1 MSLLQSALE
10 FLAGPGSLGAASRDQ
25 NDFVGQAVEMGD
37 MKLRIRRVIA
47 EGGFAF
53 VYEAQDLGS
62 GKEYALKRLL
72 SNEEE
77 KNKAIIQEVC
87 FMKKLSGHPNIVQF
101 CSAASIGKEESDTGQ
116 GEFLL
121 LTELCRGQLVEFLTK
136 AESKGPL
143 SCDTVLKI
151 FYQTCRAVQHMH
163 KQKPPIIHRDLKI
176 ENMLMSNQGTIK
188 LCDFGSATTVAH
200 YPDYSWSAQ
209 KRATVEDEI
218 TRNTTPMYRTPEII
232 DLYSNFPI
240 DEKQDIW
247 ALGCILYF
255 LCFRQHPF
263 EDGAKLRIV
272 NGKYSIPQNDTRYT
286 VFHDLIRSC
295 LKVNP
300 EERLSI
306 TELVNQLQ
314 EIAAA
319 RNVNPKSP
327 VTELLEQNGGYG
339 NNAQPRTSSTLV
351 SQNSK
356 PSGQLNNMYNAGLT
370 VAECDQPYG
379 GFFDILRGGTER
391 FFSNIKDTSSKVIQ
405 SVANYAKGDLD
416 ISYITSRI
424 AVMSFP
430 AEGVESAL
438 KNNIEDVR
446 LFLDSKHPGR
456 YAVYNLSPRTYR
468 PSRFHNRVSE
478 CGWPARR
485 SPNLQNL
492 YSICKNMHLWLKQDP
507 KNVCIVHCLDGKAA
521 SAVVVCSFLCFC
533 RLFTTAEA
541 AVYMFSMKR
550 CPPGIWP
557 SHKRYIEYMCDM
569 MAEEPII
576 PHSKPILIKS
586 VVMTPVPL
594 FSKLRNGCRPFC
606 EVYVGDERIA
616 TTSQEYDKLKDFK
629 MEDGKAEIPLGIT
642 VQGDVLIV
650 IYHARSTL
658 GGRLQA
664 KMASMKMFQIQFHT
678 GFVPRNATTV
688 KFAKYDLD
696 ACDIQEKYPDL
707 FQVNLEV
714 EVEPRDRPSTERA
727 PWDNLNI
734 KGLNPKILFSSR
746 EEQQE
751 ILSKFGKPELPRQP
765 GSTAQYEAEAS
776 KPEPS
781 SEGTPAEPDSP
792 PSTSTETNFFHTLD
806 WQGRSQSVLRKAEAC
821 DAASDLPS
829 EGKNSEVAP
838 ESHFSKD
845 SPGLTEERNDSELSE
860 EEFAVFP
867 GDARPSEEREKPTSE
882 KADGEQ
888 LFEAD
893 FDAPTAD
900 SHVEDSVD
908 LLGLDSE
915 APPELLQPP
924 SGMKS
929 SSSNADLLSDLFVA
943 GVPES
948 TEDST
953 ADLLGGGADFFFSGQ
968 AQPAANSQGNTP
980 ATAATASS
988 TADPF
993 DPFTVNPD
1001 NPNLTGPDL
1010 FGDFLS
1016 SNAPTVSGMF
1026 PSAHSAPPPSSSTD
1040 FLNLGNLTPDPPK
1053 IASSA
1058 SQPDLLGGWDS
1069 WADSA
1074 PLGTTTPA
1082 APKKATLEGK
1092 AFTTSS
1098 PASASSGLS
1107 FSQAKLQN
1115 FDPFA
1120 DLANLRTGLP
1130 GASSGGFPAGSF
1142 TPKSAPSKKAG
1153 SQWQASKQQAAGTSW
1168 QSPSQPKAAEQ
1179 AKPSAQP
1186 KPNYTV
1192 NFSVIG
1198 GREERGIRI
1207 PGFGQKHKVS
1217 ENDFEDLLSN
1227 QGFSAKSDKKGPK
1240 TIAEMRKQEMTKD
1253 MDPLK
1258 LKILDWIDGKERN
1271 IRALLSTL
1279 HTVLWEGETKW
1290 KQVGM
1295 ADLVTPEQV
1304 KKYYRKAVLVVHPDK
1319 ATGQP
1324 YEQYAKMIFMELND
1338 AWSEFENQGSKSL
1351 F

>member
-1 MSLLQSALE
+1 MYLNSCIDSVALKKKMYLNFGIKMGFVYLLL
-10 FLAGPGSLGAASRDQ
+10 
-25 NDFVGQAVEMGD
+25 V
-37 MKLRIRRVIA
+37 
-47 EGGFAF
+47 GGFAF

-62 GKEYALKRLL
+62 GKDYALKRLL

-121 LTELCRGQLVEFLTK
+121 LTELCKGQLVEFLK
-136 AESKGPL
+136 KVESKGPI

-163 KQKPPIIHRDLKI
+163 KQKPPIIHRDLKV
-176 ENMLMSNQGTIK
+176 ENLLISNQGTIK
-188 LCDFGSATTVAH
+188 LCDFGSATTIAY
-200 YPDYSWSAQ
+200 YPDYNWSAQ
-209 KRATVEDEI
+209 KRALVEEEI
-218 TRNTTPMYRTPEII
+218 TRNTTPMYRTPEMI

-240 DEKQDIW
+240 GEKQDIW
-247 ALGCILYF
+247 ALGCILYL

-272 NGKYSIPQNDTRYT
+272 NGKYVIPQNDTRYL
-286 VFHDLIRSC
+286 VFHDLIRST

-327 VTELLEQNGGYG
+327 ITELLEQNGGYG
-339 NNAQPRTSSTLV
+339 NNATYFMSYPGMGSIIKYNYFYSTTL
-351 SQNSK
+351 
-356 PSGQLNNMYNAGLT
+356 GLA
-370 VAECDQPYG
+370 VAECDQTYG

-391 FFSNIKDTSSKVIQ
+391 FFTNIKDTSSKVYP

-430 AEGVESAL
+430 AEGVESAI

-446 LFLDSKHPGR
+446 LCLDSKHPGH

-485 SPNLQNL
+485 APNLQNL
-492 YSICKNMHLWLKQDP
+492 YSICKNMHLWLKQDQ
-507 KNVCIVHCLDGKAA
+507 KNVCIVHCLDGRAA

-576 PHSKPILIKS
+576 PHSKPILVRSI
-586 VVMTPVPL
+586 VMTPVPL
-594 FSKLRNGCRPFC
+594 FSKQRNGCRPFC
-606 EVYVGDERIA
+606 EVYFYFIIFSGLLL
-616 TTSQEYDKLKDFK
+616 YDFF
-629 MEDGKAEIPLGIT
+629 
-642 VQGDVLIV
+642 
-650 IYHARSTL
+650 
-658 GGRLQA
+658 
-664 KMASMKMFQIQFHT
+664 MASMKMFQIQFHT

-714 EVEPRDRPSTERA
+714 EVEPRDRPSCEQP
-727 PWDNLNI
+727 PWDNMNI
-734 KGLNPKILFSSR
+734 KGLNPKILFSTR

-776 KPEPS
+776 QLEQS
-781 SEGTPAEPDSP
+781 SESVPTDTESP
-792 PSTSTETNFFHTLD
+792 HSSSTDANNFFHSLD
-806 WQGRSQSVLRKAEAC
+806 WK
-821 DAASDLPS
+821 
-829 EGKNSEVAP
+829 EGKTP
-838 ESHFSKD
+838 ESGIEDSSTKNDRIQLSDDREESDPSDEEFPTFPDEGSAVVVDEKD
-845 SPGLTEERNDSELSE
+845 STPEGEL
-860 EEFAVFP
+860 
-867 GDARPSEEREKPTSE
+867 
-882 KADGEQ
+882 
-888 LFEAD
+888 LFEAS
-893 FDAPTAD
+893 FEAP
-900 SHVEDSVD
+900 SVPLQKSVPEENVD
-908 LLGLDSE
+908 LLGLDSDISAE
-915 APPELLQPP
+915 KKQPI
-924 SGMKS
+924 SEINS
-929 SSSNADLLSDLFVA
+929 SPSNADLLNNLFVSSVSQVSDEPA
-943 GVPES
+943 G
-948 TEDST
+948 
-953 ADLLGGGADFFFSGQ
+953 DLLGQGTDLFFSSQ
-968 AQPAANSQGNTP
+968 CPAATQGTSS
-980 ATAATASS
+980 AAAMSS
-988 TADPF
+988 ADPF
-993 DPFTVNPD
+993 DPFTMSSSENQA
-1001 NPNLTGPDL
+1001 LSGPDL

-1016 SNAPTVSGMF
+1016 PTSTSTANTV
-1026 PSAHSAPPPSSSTD
+1026 PSTQSSLPPSSSSD
-1040 FLNLGNLTPDPPK
+1040 FLNLV
-1053 IASSA
+1053 SSSLFVFQF
-1058 SQPDLLGGWDS
+1058 SQGSSTGGLLGSGFNQKTVPSQKPGNQWQKS
-1069 WADSA
+1069 HK
-1074 PLGTTTPA
+1074 PQ
-1082 APKKATLEGK
+1082 
-1092 AFTTSS
+1092 TTS
-1098 PASASSGLS
+1098 
-1107 FSQAKLQN
+1107 
-1115 FDPFA
+1115 
-1120 DLANLRTGLP
+1120 
-1130 GASSGGFPAGSF
+1130 
-1142 TPKSAPSKKAG
+1142 
-1153 SQWQASKQQAAGTSW
+1153 W
-1168 QSPSQPKAAEQ
+1168 PSQTKSSTA
-1179 AKPSAQP
+1179 P

-1192 NFSVIG
+1192 NLSVIG
-1198 GREERGIRI
+1198 GREERGVRA
-1207 PGFGQKHKVS
+1207 PSFGQKPKVS

-1240 TIAEMRKQEMTKD
+1240 TIAEMRKQEMSKD

-1258 LKILDWIDGKERN
+1258 LKILEWIEGKERN
-1271 IRALLSTL
+1271 IRALISTL
-1279 HTVLWEGETKW
+1279 HTVLWEGENKW
-1290 KQVGM
+1290 KPVSM

-1304 KKYYRKAVLVVHPDK
+1304 KKYYRRAVLVVHPDK

>member
-1 MSLLQSALE
+1 
-10 FLAGPGSLGAASRDQ
+10 
-25 NDFVGQAVEMGD
+25 
-37 MKLRIRRVIA
+37 
-47 EGGFAF
+47 
-53 VYEAQDLGS
+53 
-62 GKEYALKRLL
+62 
-72 SNEEE
+72 
-77 KNKAIIQEVC
+77 
-87 FMKKLSGHPNIVQF
+87 
-101 CSAASIGKEESDTGQ
+101 IGKEESDTGQ

-121 LTELCRGQLVEFLTK
+121 LTELCKGQLVEFLK
-136 AESKGPL
+136 RVESKGPI

-163 KQKPPIIHRDLKI
+163 KQKPPIMHRDLKV
-176 ENMLMSNQGTIK
+176 ENLLISNQGTIK
-188 LCDFGSATTVAH
+188 LCDFGSATTVAY
-200 YPDYSWSAQ
+200 YPDYNWSAQ
-209 KRATVEDEI
+209 KRALAEEEI
-218 TRNTTPMYRTPEII
+218 TRNTTPMYRAPEMI

-240 DEKQDIW
+240 GEKQDIW
-247 ALGCILYF
+247 ALGCILYL

-272 NGKYSIPQNDTRYT
+272 NGKYVIPQNDTRYS
-286 VFHDLIRSC
+286 VFHDLIRC
-295 LKVNP
+295 TLKVNP

-327 VTELLEQNGGYG
+327 ITELLEQNGGYG
-339 NNAQPRTSSTLV
+339 NNAQPRTSGTSV
-351 SQNSK
+351 SQS
-356 PSGQLNNMYNAGLT
+356 LT
-370 VAECDQPYG
+370 VAECDQTYG

-391 FFSNIKDTSSKVIQ
+391 FFTNIKDTSSKVIQ

-430 AEGVESAL
+430 AEGVESAI

-446 LFLDSKHPGR
+446 LCLDSKHPGH

-485 SPNLQNL
+485 APNLQNL
-492 YSICKNMHLWLKQDP
+492 YSICKNMHLWLKQDQ
-507 KNVCIVHCLDGKAA
+507 KNVCIVHCLDGRAA

-576 PHSKPILIKS
+576 PHSKPIVVKS
-586 VVMTPVPL
+586 ITMTPVPL
-594 FSKLRNGCRPFC
+594 FSKQRNGCRPFC
-606 EVYVGDERIA
+606 EVYVGDERVT
-616 TTSQEYDKLKDFK
+616 TTSQEYDKMKEFK
-629 MEDGKAEIPLGIT
+629 IEDGKAIIPLGIT

-714 EVEPRDRPSTERA
+714 EVEPRDRPSCEQP
-727 PWDNLNI
+727 PWDNMNI
-734 KGLNPKILFSSR
+734 KGLNPKILFSTR

-765 GSTAQYEAEAS
+765 GSTAQYEAETES
-776 KPEPS
+776 PHS
-781 SEGTPAEPDSP
+781 S
-792 PSTSTETNFFHTLD
+792 STEANNFFHSLD
-806 WQGRSQSVLRKAEAC
+806 WK
-821 DAASDLPS
+821 
-829 EGKNSEVAP
+829 EG
-838 ESHFSKD
+838 
-845 SPGLTEERNDSELSE
+845 EL
-860 EEFAVFP
+860 
-867 GDARPSEEREKPTSE
+867 
-882 KADGEQ
+882 
-888 LFEAD
+888 LFEAN
-893 FDAPTAD
+893 FETP
-900 SHVEDSVD
+900 SNVD
-908 LLGLDSE
+908 LLGLDSDVS
-915 APPELLQPP
+915 PEQKQPVSEINP
-924 SGMKS
+924 SP
-929 SSSNADLLSDLFVA
+929 SNADLLNNLFV
-943 GVPES
+943 GSTSQISKES
-948 TEDST
+948 TG
-953 ADLLGGGADFFFSGQ
+953 DLLGEGTDFFFSSQ
-968 AQPAANSQGNTP
+968 SQQPVTAQTMSAA
-980 ATAATASS
+980 AAVSS
-988 TADPF
+988 VDPF
-993 DPFTVNPD
+993 DPFTMSSSPENPT
-1001 NPNLTGPDL
+1001 LSGPDL
-1010 FGDFLS
+1010 FGDFLNPNS
-1016 SNAPTVSGMF
+1016 TSTSNTFTSTPL
-1026 PSAHSAPPPSSSTD
+1026 PPSSSSD
-1040 FLNLGNLTPDPPK
+1040 FLNLGNLAAEPPK
-1053 IASSA
+1053 ISSSS

-1069 WADSA
+1069 WADSSTA
-1074 PLGTTTPA
+1074 SQ
-1082 APKKATLEGK
+1082 
-1092 AFTTSS
+1092 AFTTGSQSS
-1098 PASASSGLS
+1098 VSSGPS
-1107 FSQAKLQN
+1107 FSQAKSQN

-1120 DLANLRTGLP
+1120 DLANLGSGLP
-1130 GASSGGFPAGSF
+1130 GPSSGGFPASGF
-1142 TPKSAPSKKAG
+1142 AQKPAPSHKPG
-1153 SQWQASKQQAAGTSW
+1153 SQWQKNTKPQGASW
-1168 QSPSQPKAAEQ
+1168 QSQP
-1179 AKPSAQP
+1179 KPSAAA

-1198 GREERGIRI
+1198 GREERGVRT
-1207 PGFGQKHKVS
+1207 PGFGQKPKVS

-1240 TIAEMRKQEMTKD
+1240 TIAEMRKQEMSKD

-1258 LKILDWIDGKERN
+1258 LKILEWIEGKERN
-1271 IRALLSTL
+1271 IRALISTL
-1279 HTVLWEGETKW
+1279 HTVLWEGENKW
-1290 KQVGM
+1290 KPVSM

-1324 YEQYAKMIFMELND
+1324 YEQYAKMIFMELSD

>member
-1 MSLLQSALE
+1 MSLFQSALD

-25 NDFVGQAVEMGD
+25 NDFVGQTVEMGD
-37 MKLRIRRVIA
+37 MKLRIKRVIA

-62 GKEYALKRLL
+62 GKDYALKRLL

-121 LTELCRGQLVEFLTK
+121 LTELCKGQLVEFLK
-136 AESKGPL
+136 KVESKGPI

-163 KQKPPIIHRDLKI
+163 KQKPPIIHRDLKV
-176 ENMLMSNQGTIK
+176 ENLLISNQGTIK
-188 LCDFGSATTVAH
+188 LCDFGSATTIAY

-209 KRATVEDEI
+209 KRALVEEEI
-218 TRNTTPMYRTPEII
+218 TRNTTPMYRTPEMI

-240 DEKQDIW
+240 GEKQDIW
-247 ALGCILYF
+247 ALGCILYL

-272 NGKYSIPQNDTRYT
+272 NGKYVIPQNDTRYS
-286 VFHDLIRSC
+286 VFHDLIRST

-327 VTELLEQNGGYG
+327 ITELLEQNGGYG
-339 NNAQPRTSSTLV
+339 NNAQPRTSVTSV
-351 SQNSK
+351 SQTSK
-356 PSGQLNNMYNAGLT
+356 PAGQLNNMYNAGLT
-370 VAECDQPYG
+370 VAECDQTYG

-391 FFSNIKDTSSKVIQ
+391 FFTNIKDTSSKVIQ
-405 SVANYAKGDLD
+405 SVANHWAEEWGKKEGMFQVCNSTSENHCVLFVLC
-416 ISYITSRI
+416 IT
-424 AVMSFP
+424 FYF
-430 AEGVESAL
+430 ESL
-438 KNNIEDVR
+438 
-446 LFLDSKHPGR
+446 LYL
-456 YAVYNLSPRTYR
+456 T
-468 PSRFHNRVSE
+468 VSE

-485 SPNLQNL
+485 APNLQNL
-492 YSICKNMHLWLKQDP
+492 YSICKNMHLWLKQDQ
-507 KNVCIVHCLDGKAA
+507 KNVCIVHCLDGRAA

-576 PHSKPILIKS
+576 PHSKPILVRSI
-586 VVMTPVPL
+586 VMTPVPL
-594 FSKLRNGCRPFC
+594 FSKQRNGCRPFC
-606 EVYVGDERIA
+606 EVYVGDERVT
-616 TTSQEYDKLKDFK
+616 TTSQEYDKMKEFK
-629 MEDGKAEIPLGIT
+629 IEDGKAVIPLGIT

-714 EVEPRDRPSTERA
+714 EVEPRDRPSCEQP
-727 PWDNLNI
+727 PWDNMNI
-734 KGLNPKILFSSR
+734 KGLNPKILFSTR

-776 KPEPS
+776 QVEQS
-781 SEGTPAEPDSP
+781 SESAPTDTESP
-792 PSTSTETNFFHTLD
+792 HSSSTDANNFFHSLD
-806 WQGRSQSVLRKAEAC
+806 WK
-821 DAASDLPS
+821 
-829 EGKNSEVAP
+829 EGKTP
-838 ESHFSKD
+838 ESGIEGSSPKNDHLQLSNDREESDPSDEEFPTFPDEGSAVIVDEKD
-845 SPGLTEERNDSELSE
+845 STPEGEL
-860 EEFAVFP
+860 
-867 GDARPSEEREKPTSE
+867 
-882 KADGEQ
+882 
-888 LFEAD
+888 LFEAS
-893 FDAPTAD
+893 FETPSAPLQK
-900 SHVEDSVD
+900 SLPEENID
-908 LLGLDSE
+908 LLGLDSDISAE
-915 APPELLQPP
+915 QKQPV
-924 SGMKS
+924 SEINS
-929 SSSNADLLSDLFVA
+929 SSSNADLLNNLFVSSVSQVSNEPT
-943 GVPES
+943 G
-948 TEDST
+948 
-953 ADLLGGGADFFFSGQ
+953 DLLGQGTDFFFSSQ
-968 AQPAANSQGNTP
+968 CPAATQGSSS
-980 ATAATASS
+980 AAAMSS
-988 TADPF
+988 ADPF
-993 DPFTVNPD
+993 DPFTMSSSSENQA
-1001 NPNLTGPDL
+1001 LSGPDL
-1010 FGDFLS
+1010 FGDFLNPTSTSTANTVPSTQS
-1016 SNAPTVSGMF
+1016 SL
-1026 PSAHSAPPPSSSTD
+1026 PPSSSSD
-1040 FLNLGNLTPDPPK
+1040 FLNLGNLTPEPPK
-1053 IASSA
+1053 ISS
-1058 SQPDLLGGWDS
+1058 STSHPDLLSGWDS
-1069 WADSA
+1069 WADSS
-1074 PLGTTTPA
+1074 TTSNVASPQLK
-1082 APKKATLEGK
+1082 PVS
-1092 AFTTSS
+1092 FTTGSQSS
-1098 PASASSGLS
+1098 VSSGLS
-1107 FSQAKLQN
+1107 FSQAKAQN

-1120 DLANLRTGLP
+1120 DLANLGSGLP
-1130 GASSGGFPAGSF
+1130 GSSTAGLLGSGFSQK
-1142 TPKSAPSKKAG
+1142 TAPSQKLG
-1153 SQWQASKQQAAGTSW
+1153 SQWQKSPKPPSTSW
-1168 QSPSQPKAAEQ
+1168 HSQTKSSTAA
-1179 AKPSAQP
+1179 

-1192 NFSVIG
+1192 NLSVIG
-1198 GREERGIRI
+1198 GREERGVRA
-1207 PGFGQKHKVS
+1207 PSFGQKPKVS

-1240 TIAEMRKQEMTKD
+1240 TIAEMRKQEMSKD

-1258 LKILDWIDGKERN
+1258 LKILEWIEGKERN
-1271 IRALLSTL
+1271 IRALISTL
-1279 HTVLWEGETKW
+1279 HTVLWEGENKW
-1290 KQVGM
+1290 KPVSM

>member
-1 MSLLQSALE
+1 MYLNSCIDSVALKKKMYLNFGIKMGFVYLLL
-10 FLAGPGSLGAASRDQ
+10 
-25 NDFVGQAVEMGD
+25 V
-37 MKLRIRRVIA
+37 
-47 EGGFAF
+47 GGFAF

-62 GKEYALKRLL
+62 GKDYALKRLL

-121 LTELCRGQLVEFLTK
+121 LTELCKGQLVEFLK
-136 AESKGPL
+136 KVESKGPI

-163 KQKPPIIHRDLKI
+163 KQKPPIIHRDLKV
-176 ENMLMSNQGTIK
+176 ENLLISNQGTIK
-188 LCDFGSATTVAH
+188 LCDFGSATTIAY
-200 YPDYSWSAQ
+200 YPDYNWSAQ
-209 KRATVEDEI
+209 KRALVEEEI
-218 TRNTTPMYRTPEII
+218 TRNTTPMYRTPEMI

-240 DEKQDIW
+240 GEKQDIW
-247 ALGCILYF
+247 ALGCILYL

-272 NGKYSIPQNDTRYT
+272 NGKYVIPQNDTRYL
-286 VFHDLIRSC
+286 VFHDLIRST

-327 VTELLEQNGGYG
+327 ITELLEQNGGYG
-339 NNAQPRTSSTLV
+339 NNYNYFYSTTL
-351 SQNSK
+351 
-356 PSGQLNNMYNAGLT
+356 GLA
-370 VAECDQPYG
+370 VAECDQTYG

-391 FFSNIKDTSSKVIQ
+391 FFTNIKDTSSKVYP

-430 AEGVESAL
+430 AEGVESAI

-446 LFLDSKHPGR
+446 LCLDSKHPGH

-485 SPNLQNL
+485 APNLQNL
-492 YSICKNMHLWLKQDP
+492 YSICKNMHLWLKQDQ
-507 KNVCIVHCLDGKAA
+507 KNVCIVHCLDGRAA

-576 PHSKPILIKS
+576 PHSKPILVRSI
-586 VVMTPVPL
+586 VMTPVPL
-594 FSKLRNGCRPFC
+594 FSKQRNGCRPFC
-606 EVYVGDERIA
+606 EFYFIIFSGLLL
-616 TTSQEYDKLKDFK
+616 YDFF
-629 MEDGKAEIPLGIT
+629 
-642 VQGDVLIV
+642 
-650 IYHARSTL
+650 
-658 GGRLQA
+658 
-664 KMASMKMFQIQFHT
+664 MASMKMFQIQFHT

-714 EVEPRDRPSTERA
+714 EVEPRDRPSCEQP
-727 PWDNLNI
+727 PWDNMNI
-734 KGLNPKILFSSR
+734 KGLNPKILFSTR

-776 KPEPS
+776 QLEQS
-781 SEGTPAEPDSP
+781 SESVPTDTESP
-792 PSTSTETNFFHTLD
+792 HSSSTDANNFFHSLD
-806 WQGRSQSVLRKAEAC
+806 WKG
-821 DAASDLPS
+821 
-829 EGKNSEVAP
+829 
-838 ESHFSKD
+838 
-845 SPGLTEERNDSELSE
+845 
-860 EEFAVFP
+860 
-867 GDARPSEEREKPTSE
+867 
-882 KADGEQ
+882 
-888 LFEAD
+888 
-893 FDAPTAD
+893 
-900 SHVEDSVD
+900 
-908 LLGLDSE
+908 
-915 APPELLQPP
+915 
-924 SGMKS
+924 
-929 SSSNADLLSDLFVA
+929 
-943 GVPES
+943 
-948 TEDST
+948 
-953 ADLLGGGADFFFSGQ
+953 FFSLIC
-968 AQPAANSQGNTP
+968 
-980 ATAATASS
+980 S
-988 TADPF
+988 TICRKIMLFSVSFLADPF
-993 DPFTVNPD
+993 DPFTMSSSENQA
-1001 NPNLTGPDL
+1001 LSGPDL

-1016 SNAPTVSGMF
+1016 PTSTSTANTV
-1026 PSAHSAPPPSSSTD
+1026 PSTQSSLPPSSSSD
-1040 FLNLGNLTPDPPK
+1040 FLNLGEC
-1053 IASSA
+1053 ASDICS
-1058 SQPDLLGGWDS
+1058 STGGLLGSGFNQKTVPSQKPGNQWQKS
-1069 WADSA
+1069 HK
-1074 PLGTTTPA
+1074 PQ
-1082 APKKATLEGK
+1082 
-1092 AFTTSS
+1092 TTS
-1098 PASASSGLS
+1098 
-1107 FSQAKLQN
+1107 
-1115 FDPFA
+1115 
-1120 DLANLRTGLP
+1120 
-1130 GASSGGFPAGSF
+1130 
-1142 TPKSAPSKKAG
+1142 
-1153 SQWQASKQQAAGTSW
+1153 W
-1168 QSPSQPKAAEQ
+1168 PSQTKSSTA
-1179 AKPSAQP
+1179 P

-1192 NFSVIG
+1192 NLSVIG
-1198 GREERGIRI
+1198 GREERGVRA
-1207 PGFGQKHKVS
+1207 PSFGQKPKVS

-1240 TIAEMRKQEMTKD
+1240 TIAEMRKQEMSKD

-1258 LKILDWIDGKERN
+1258 LKILEWIEGKERN
-1271 IRALLSTL
+1271 IRALISTL
-1279 HTVLWEGETKW
+1279 HTVLWEGENKW
-1290 KQVGM
+1290 KPVSM

-1304 KKYYRKAVLVVHPDK
+1304 KKYYRRAVLVVHPDK

>member
-1 MSLLQSALE
+1 EIKTDLMCV
-10 FLAGPGSLGAASRDQ
+10 FL
-25 NDFVGQAVEMGD
+25 V
-37 MKLRIRRVIA
+37 
-47 EGGFAF
+47 GGFAF

-62 GKEYALKRLL
+62 GKDYALKRLL

-121 LTELCRGQLVEFLTK
+121 LTELCKGQLVEFLK
-136 AESKGPL
+136 KVESKGPI

-163 KQKPPIIHRDLKI
+163 KQKPPIIHRDLKV
-176 ENMLMSNQGTIK
+176 ENLLISNQGTIK
-188 LCDFGSATTVAH
+188 LCDFGSATTIAY
-200 YPDYSWSAQ
+200 YPDYNWSAQ
-209 KRATVEDEI
+209 KRAVVEEEI
-218 TRNTTPMYRTPEII
+218 TRNTTPMYRTPEMI
-232 DLYSNFPI
+232 DLYSNFPVG
-240 DEKQDIW
+240 EKQDIW
-247 ALGCILYF
+247 ALGCILYL

-272 NGKYSIPQNDTRYT
+272 NGKYIIPQNDTRYS
-286 VFHDLIRSC
+286 VFHDLIRST

-327 VTELLEQNGGYG
+327 ITELLEQNGGYG
-339 NNAQPRTSSTLV
+339 NNAQPRTSVTFI
-351 SQNSK
+351 SQSSK
-356 PSGQLNNMYNAGLT
+356 PAGQLNNMYNAGLT
-370 VAECDQPYG
+370 VAECDQTYG

-405 SVANYAKGDLD
+405 SVAKASMNKRGRKNHGIMKG
-416 ISYITSRI
+416 TNK
-424 AVMSFP
+424 
-430 AEGVESAL
+430 GTG
-438 KNNIEDVR
+438 
-446 LFLDSKHPGR
+446 GR
-456 YAVYNLSPRTYR
+456 YYAIQMYVTNLVSYLCCLLLQ
-468 PSRFHNRVSE
+468 VSE

-485 SPNLQNL
+485 APNLQNL
-492 YSICKNMHLWLKQDP
+492 YSICKNMHLWLKQDQ
-507 KNVCIVHCLDGKAA
+507 KNVCIVHCLDGRAA

-576 PHSKPILIKS
+576 PHSKPILVRSI
-586 VVMTPVPL
+586 VMTPVPL
-594 FSKLRNGCRPFC
+594 FSKQRNGCRPFC
-606 EVYVGDERIA
+606 EVYVGDDRVT
-616 TTSQEYDKLKDFK
+616 TTSQEYDKMKEFK
-629 MEDGKAEIPLGIT
+629 IEDGKAVIPLGIT

-714 EVEPRDRPSTERA
+714 EVEPRDRPSCEQP
-727 PWDNLNI
+727 PWDNMNI
-734 KGLNPKILFSSR
+734 KGLNPKILFSTR
-746 EEQQE
+746 DEQQE

-776 KPEPS
+776 QLEQS
-781 SEGTPAEPDSP
+781 SESVPTDTESP
-792 PSTSTETNFFHTLD
+792 HSSSTDANNFFHSLD
-806 WQGRSQSVLRKAEAC
+806 WK
-821 DAASDLPS
+821 
-829 EGKNSEVAP
+829 EGKCP
-838 ESHFSKD
+838 ESGIEDSSSKNDHVQLSDDREESDPSDEEFPTFPDEESTVTVDEKD
-845 SPGLTEERNDSELSE
+845 STPEGEL
-860 EEFAVFP
+860 
-867 GDARPSEEREKPTSE
+867 
-882 KADGEQ
+882 
-888 LFEAD
+888 LFEAN
-893 FDAPTAD
+893 FEGQSTLLEKSLPA
-900 SHVEDSVD
+900 ENID
-908 LLGLDSE
+908 LLGLDSDISQE
-915 APPELLQPP
+915 QKPPISEIN
-924 SGMKS
+924 S
-929 SSSNADLLSDLFVA
+929 SSSNADLLNNLFV
-943 GVPES
+943 GNVSQILEES
-948 TEDST
+948 TG
-953 ADLLGGGADFFFSGQ
+953 DLLGQGTDFFLSSQ
-968 AQPAANSQGNTP
+968 CPAATQDMSSV
-980 ATAATASS
+980 AAMSS
-988 TADPF
+988 GDPF
-993 DPFTVNPD
+993 DPFTMSSCSENQAVS
-1001 NPNLTGPDL
+1001 GPDL
-1010 FGDFLS
+1010 FRDFLNS
-1016 SNAPTVSGMF
+1016 TSTSTASTV
-1026 PSAHSAPPPSSSTD
+1026 PSTICSLPPSSSSD
-1040 FLNLGNLTPDPPK
+1040 FLNLGNLTSEPPK
-1053 IASSA
+1053 ISS
-1058 SQPDLLGGWDS
+1058 STSHPDLLGGWDS
-1069 WADSA
+1069 WADSS
-1074 PLGTTTPA
+1074 GTSNVASPQLKPFFEGQASTT
-1082 APKKATLEGK
+1082 GSQ
-1092 AFTTSS
+1092 SS
-1098 PASASSGLS
+1098 MSSGLS
-1107 FSQAKLQN
+1107 FSQAKSQN

-1120 DLANLRTGLP
+1120 DLANLGSGLP
-1130 GASSGGFPAGSF
+1130 GSFSSGLLSSGFGQKTSPAQKLGN
-1142 TPKSAPSKKAG
+1142 
-1153 SQWQASKQQAAGTSW
+1153 QWQKSTKPQSPSW
-1168 QSPSQPKAAEQ
+1168 QSQTKS
-1179 AKPSAQP
+1179 STTT

-1198 GREERGIRI
+1198 GREERGVRT
-1207 PGFGQKHKVS
+1207 PSFRQKPKVS

-1240 TIAEMRKQEMTKD
+1240 TIAEMRKQEMSKD

-1258 LKILDWIDGKERN
+1258 LKILEWIEGKERN
-1271 IRALLSTL
+1271 IRALISTL
-1279 HTVLWEGETKW
+1279 HTVLWEGENKW
-1290 KQVGM
+1290 KPVSM